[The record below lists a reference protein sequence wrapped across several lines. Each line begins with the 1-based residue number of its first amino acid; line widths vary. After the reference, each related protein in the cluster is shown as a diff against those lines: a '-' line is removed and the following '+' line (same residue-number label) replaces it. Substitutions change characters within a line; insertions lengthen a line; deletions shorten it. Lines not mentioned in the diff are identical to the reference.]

1 MDPQWHVLVPVKD
14 LGRAKTRLSKS
25 PDHRRRLA
33 AAMALDTMMA
43 LAACAQVARM
53 WVVTSDPDV
62 RTEVSG
68 LGLPPGQQPTI
79 IEEGARSSLNLALE
93 VGLSAIAQESTGPT
107 AIVAA
112 DLPAA
117 SADDFDRVLTA
128 ALGVL
133 QGAVPD
139 AQEEGTTLLSATSLD
154 ALSPQFG
161 DGSLTR
167 HLAHGAVPL
176 EANARL
182 RLDVDTP
189 ADLRRAVALGVGR
202 HTMRC
207 LLALRRAA
215 TE

>member
-1 MDPQWHVLVPVKD
+1 VQ
-14 LGRAKTRLSKS
+14 
-25 PDHRRRLA
+25 
-33 AAMALDTMMA
+33 
-43 LAACAQVARM
+43 
-53 WVVTSDPDV
+53 
-62 RTEVSG
+62 TEVSR
-68 LGLPPGQQPTI
+68 LALPPRQQPTI
-79 IEEGARSSLNLALE
+79 IEEGAHSSLNLALE
-93 VGLSAIAQESTGPT
+93 VGLSAIARKSTGPT

-117 SADDFDRVLTA
+117 GADDFDRVLTA
-128 ALGVL
+128 ALGVV

-139 AQEEGTTLLSATSLD
+139 AQEAGTTLLSATSLD

-161 DGSLTR
+161 EGSLTR
-167 HLAHGAVPL
+167 HLAHGAVRL

-215 TE
+215 SE